1 MRILDFK
8 TFEAKLDLPLL
19 KRPSLH
25 GDGLRGDTLISK
37 VREGDPLIVNTEVGK
52 KDVVVNRMLA
62 PDQVNYL
69 SPARAIPNIVDRDG
83 DYDPNRA
90 NTYFKN
96 ANNPNKRRGTYIDSF
111 KGLGD
116 GNREISFSLTDIEKT
131 TDFGSSGP
139 GVNTNR
145 SEVLQAIF
153 ISMSRDNPTWALNIA
168 DSEELFVEYLK
179 QQGNNIGNKVKTHLD
194 ITEDMMDG
202 LDNDW
207 KFTFCQLPEDV
218 NFFLSRDRSYILYHN
233 RYNQS
238 DCPYRMIK
246 EKVKSLLPD
255 IDISKFYPGDIVA
268 LSNRT
273 LQGGNNGG
281 SEYIRRLLN
290 GINNI
295 NSLVL
300 TLNRLFDAKIL
311 CSLSLKKLRQGS
323 QYDVIINN
331 EINDVGVV
339 PNIKFE
345 FYGFTVSDSMS
356 GTGTRLDTETFYQG
370 SRKIRCMSFHNP
382 TPNSKANI
390 CGDVQGTT
398 SRHGKIALPIMNR
411 IIRNSMT
418 DFNVNIQGLYQVS
431 DHTVLHR
438 METEEIEEEVNN
450 LTTEV
455 IEMNEQGH
463 LYVDKTTRGR
473 DIQGDKNRMISKLQ
487 SLQLTKQLIQLAVVN
502 RNCFNSA
509 MTDIYKHAMS
519 IQVWKSAPGQPPFNT
534 GNIPTPKYFRTV

>member
-218 NFFLSRDRSYILYHN
+218 NFFLSRDRSYIL
-233 RYNQS
+233 
-238 DCPYRMIK
+238 C
-246 EKVKSLLPD
+246 
-255 IDISKFYPGDIVA
+255 
-268 LSNRT
+268 
-273 LQGGNNGG
+273 
-281 SEYIRRLLN
+281 
-290 GINNI
+290 
-295 NSLVL
+295 
-300 TLNRLFDAKIL
+300 
-311 CSLSLKKLRQGS
+311 
-323 QYDVIINN
+323 
-331 EINDVGVV
+331 
-339 PNIKFE
+339 
-345 FYGFTVSDSMS
+345 
-356 GTGTRLDTETFYQG
+356 
-370 SRKIRCMSFHNP
+370 
-382 TPNSKANI
+382 
-390 CGDVQGTT
+390 
-398 SRHGKIALPIMNR
+398 
-411 IIRNSMT
+411 
-418 DFNVNIQGLYQVS
+418 
-431 DHTVLHR
+431 
-438 METEEIEEEVNN
+438 
-450 LTTEV
+450 
-455 IEMNEQGH
+455 
-463 LYVDKTTRGR
+463 
-473 DIQGDKNRMISKLQ
+473 
-487 SLQLTKQLIQLAVVN
+487 
-502 RNCFNSA
+502 
-509 MTDIYKHAMS
+509 
-519 IQVWKSAPGQPPFNT
+519 
-534 GNIPTPKYFRTV
+534 